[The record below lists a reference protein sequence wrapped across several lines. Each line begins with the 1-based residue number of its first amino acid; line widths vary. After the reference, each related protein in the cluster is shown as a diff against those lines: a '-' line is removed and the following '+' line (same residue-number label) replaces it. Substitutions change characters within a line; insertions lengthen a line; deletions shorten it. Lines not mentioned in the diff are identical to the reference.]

1 MATPSPIQ
9 FGGNRPLQPGSP
21 FSQACRNRGE
31 SPPEGTLP
39 GPCQPMVFQC
49 AFRSGGQVGHPMGH
63 SLIRVSIPP
72 SDGRSP
78 SVDTV
83 SSRQAREAS
92 CPPPCW
98 PPAPPGARL
107 AWGGVPTKEGNP
119 SLWGSWGHQRAPSA
133 AWPSP
138 HPPTQPRVGKPSG
151 LPLPGYTLFVESVLP
166 LPWELSIGKCWVG
179 WAGGQAG
186 AGRRRT
192 VGGGARP
199 SHTAARPPCPL
210 HSDLIL
216 YPQARTVPAVWHP
229 PCPPSGQ
236 AVLSAP
242 REFPDRLPHLAP
254 GPLPLPPLLLRP
266 PGGRG
271 EGLWVLTPCSRI
283 CLLPKRGCL
292 RRASQRLMAE
302 DGEARGPERPWSR
315 LRAASGPSQGHLG
328 PGSGAEPG
336 SSWAG
341 TVTATRWD
349 SEMASPPWWQPGLA
363 RWPSSHTESSPDLQ
377 AASHPSLPTRQKLVA
392 NHGCGHRHSQ
402 DQSSRPPL
410 GSGTGYVLFQDVP
423 SPCAFELVLP
433 GHPFL
438 RPHLP

>member
-1 MATPSPIQ
+1 MGPLSGLALPPPPPPDLASVSPQACPCPGTPSSWNLCCRYP
-9 FGGNRPLQPGSP
+9 GNFPSE
-21 FSQACRNRGE
+21 N
-31 SPPEGTLP
+31 
-39 GPCQPMVFQC
+39 
-49 AFRSGGQVGHPMGH
+49 VG
-63 SLIRVSIPP
+63 
-72 SDGRSP
+72 
-78 SVDTV
+78 
-83 SSRQAREAS
+83 
-92 CPPPCW
+92 
-98 PPAPPGARL
+98 
-107 AWGGVPTKEGNP
+107 WGGRADRPGQAADALWVEGLARPTP
-119 SLWGSWGHQRAPSA
+119 QH
-133 AWPSP
+133 
-138 HPPTQPRVGKPSG
+138 G
-151 LPLPGYTLFVESVLP
+151 LPALHILISSSTLRPGQCLLCGTP
-166 LPWELSIGKCWVG
+166 R
-179 WAGGQAG
+179 A
-186 AGRRRT
+186 
-192 VGGGARP
+192 
-199 SHTAARPPCPL
+199 
-210 HSDLIL
+210 
-216 YPQARTVPAVWHP
+216 
-229 PCPPSGQ
+229 PPSGQ

-242 REFPDRLPHLAP
+242 REFPDRVPHLAP

-271 EGLWVLTPCSRI
+271 GGLSVLTPCSRI
-283 CLLPKRGCL
+283 CLLPKRRCL
-292 RRASQRLMAE
+292 CRASQRLMAE

-363 RWPSSHTESSPDLQ
+363 RWPSSHTESGPDLQ
-377 AASHPSLPTRQKLVA
+377 AASHPSLPTRQKFVA

-402 DQSSRPPL
+402 DLSSRLPL